1 MSSNAPFLPP
11 LQAAQSAKAAIQ
23 AVAVRLINTPQP
35 LQNNQVPVRLS
46 GEVKGQTA
54 NGTTLVETK
63 QGLVEIALKDK
74 GSLPSG
80 SRIEIDIP
88 AGRNPQQAHIRPAP
102 DTQTQQP
109 VAPPPAPTLSEEV
122 ALTTRATTLERQQN
136 LDNRTFD
143 AVLQTKQTIS
153 AESQISNLIQVAKGD
168 LLAGQY
174 VRLIPI
180 PPASAAALAQDII
193 APLSTEAVL
202 QNLLTTIQSLG
213 ADDAALKSNILNILA
228 RTVLPVTLQNSPNPT
243 HINLIQNVQTLLQ
256 QSGVPSSF
264 PFGLQNSASSTGN
277 AASMPLQSFNPT
289 TPIDA
294 QILGFQS
301 PAPPAAAGS
310 AGGNISGGIAVAN
323 ALPNAPSSV
332 ATGISTNVTPTPA
345 GTPPS
350 QPPPQTGQMI
360 TQQSPLS
367 ASGGNPTTLNGL
379 VFISS
384 QSVRGENKSIFSVN
398 IGQVI
403 GQTTQN
409 LPIISIPVPGAGFNQ
424 SYVMQFEAQNLR
436 LTGMETGAT
445 FGQMTNPVTNPAA
458 TSTNPTLP
466 SPIFLSLQPD
476 VAGQNAQMVKNPTWQ
491 SLQDLMLFLTQ
502 MQTGQNLQA
511 ANNSVSNLAAMIP
524 SPAHPANLGALS
536 MFFLSIFRSGDTENW
551 MPTDTLAAL
560 RQSSKGRSILGN
572 LTTDLARM
580 TRADN
585 APVMHDWRGT
595 FIPFLWEQQIYKVPL
610 YYKEMPNEAQQENE
624 RKKRR
629 LRFLFDLSL
638 SRMGDV
644 QIDGFLDTARLDL
657 IMRTKTPLSPPMQTR
672 MKRLYT
678 GAVEKS
684 NMTGELS
691 FQFKP
696 ETWVDFSK
704 PLEGIGVEA

>member
-35 LQNNQVPVRLS
+35 LQNNQAPVRLS

-109 VAPPPAPTLSEEV
+109 VVHPPAPTLSEE
-122 ALTTRATTLERQQN
+122 AASTPRATTLERQQN

-153 AESQISNLIQVAKGD
+153 TESQISNLIQVAKGE

-180 PPASAAALAQDII
+180 PPASAAAFAQDII
-193 APLSTEAVL
+193 APLPTEAVL

-228 RTVLPVTLQNSPNPT
+228 KTALPVTLQNSTNPA

-256 QSGVPSSF
+256 QSGIPSSF
-264 PFGLQNSASSTGN
+264 PFGVQNGANSAGN

-301 PAPPAAAGS
+301 PALPVAAGA
-310 AGGNISGGIAVAN
+310 AGTISGGIAGAN

-332 ATGISTNVTPTPA
+332 ATSISTNVTPTPA
-345 GTPPS
+345 DTPLS
-350 QPPPQTGQMI
+350 QSPPQTSQMI
-360 TQQSPLS
+360 TQQPPPSS
-367 ASGGNPTTLNGL
+367 SGGNPTTLNGL

-384 QSVRGENKSIFSVN
+384 QSVSGENKSISSIN

-436 LTGMETGAT
+436 LTGMEAGTT
-445 FGQMTNPVTNPAA
+445 FGQMANPATNPAA
-458 TSTNPTLP
+458 TSTNPALP

-476 VAGQNAQMVKNPTWQ
+476 VAGQNAQMVKSPTWQ

-560 RQSSKGRSILGN
+560 RQSSKGRSILEN
-572 LTTDLARM
+572 ITTDLARM

-610 YYKEMPNEAQQENE
+610 YYKEMPDEAQQENE